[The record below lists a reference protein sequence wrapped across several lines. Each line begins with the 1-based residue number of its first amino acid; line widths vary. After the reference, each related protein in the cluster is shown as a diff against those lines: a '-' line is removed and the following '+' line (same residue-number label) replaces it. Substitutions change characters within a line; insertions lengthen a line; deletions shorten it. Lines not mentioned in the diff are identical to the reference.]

1 LSSFPN
7 LVVQICFSEFVQSIR
22 GLRQTEQNKAWLT
35 ELKMADKEQQLSL
48 IQNRFFR
55 QKTFEKSDN
64 DDIPVLVVDGI
75 PISEQM
81 DSNLRDF
88 LAYQLSAEKI
98 QIEVL
103 DREPEQLYVNKRWT
117 GLILLNITDKKTRK
131 KMYKWEASA
140 NSQQKR

>member
-1 LSSFPN
+1 MT
-7 LVVQICFSEFVQSIR
+7 
-22 GLRQTEQNKAWLT
+22 TEQNKAWLK
-35 ELKMADKEQQLSL
+35 ELKMVDKEQQLSL

-103 DREPEQLYVNKRWT
+103 DKEPEQLHVNKRWT

-131 KMYKWEASA
+131 KMYKWETNT